1 MDVPLTIT
9 FRGMD
14 TSEAAEQQI
23 RNRAQALGR
32 VHGRITACK
41 VVLESSHH
49 RHQKGNIFHV
59 AITITVPGKEIV
71 VNRDPG
77 QHHAHED
84 AYVAIRDAFDAARRR
99 LEDHVRVQ
107 GGAIKAHEAPT
118 IGRIVTLFPEQ
129 GYGFLATD
137 TGEEIYLHEH
147 AVANGGFGK
156 LKLGDR
162 VRYVL
167 APDPGEKGPQAST
180 VVPI

>member
-14 TSEAAEQQI
+14 ASQAMEQQI
-23 RNRAQALGR
+23 RDRVQALGR
-32 VHGRITACK
+32 VHDRIIACK

-59 AITITVPGKEIV
+59 GIDITVPGREIV

-77 QHHAHED
+77 AHHAHED

-99 LEDHVRVQ
+99 LEDHVRVV
-107 GGAIKAHEAPT
+107 GGATKAHEAPAT
-118 IGRIVTLFPEQ
+118 GRIVTLFPEQ
-129 GYGFLATD
+129 GYGFLAAD
-137 TGEEIYLHEH
+137 TGEEIYLHQN
-147 AVANGGFGK
+147 AVPNDGFAK
-156 LKLGDR
+156 LKPGDR

>member
-9 FRGMD
+9 FRGME

-23 RNRAQALGR
+23 RDRVAALGR
-32 VHGRITACK
+32 VHSRITACK
-41 VVLESSHH
+41 VVLEASHR

-59 AITITVPGKEIV
+59 AINITVPGREIV

-77 QHHAHED
+77 AAHAHED
-84 AYVAIRDAFDAARRR
+84 AHVAIRDAFDAARRR
-99 LEDHVRVQ
+99 LEDHTRVA
-107 GGAIKAHEAPT
+107 GGAVKAHEAAT
-118 IGRIVTLFPEQ
+118 TGRIVTLYPEQ

-137 TGEEIYLHEH
+137 GGEEIYLHQN
-147 AVANGGFGK
+147 AVANGGFAK